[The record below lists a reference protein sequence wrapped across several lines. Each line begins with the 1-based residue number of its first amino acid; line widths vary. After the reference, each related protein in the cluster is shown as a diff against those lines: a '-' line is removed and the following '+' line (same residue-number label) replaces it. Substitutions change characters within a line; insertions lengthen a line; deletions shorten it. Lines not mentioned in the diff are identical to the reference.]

1 MGDQQ
6 HRVYK
11 FAQHEPVVI
20 DGRGASNA
28 ERVTASA
35 AYSPPIREQLI
46 GTPRARNSR
55 RPWRISGGPGFDATS
70 GRLVMD
76 PPG

>member
-46 GTPRARNSR
+46 GTPEGTQLKGARQS
-55 RPWRISGGPGFDATS
+55 
-70 GRLVMD
+70 
-76 PPG
+76 PPREQS